1 MKIKAIVK
9 RPDEPVGHMTNIS
22 NTLKNF
28 QRIVEGPIEVVKVA
42 DDVVII
48 ANEEGKLR
56 GLEANFVMGQDVI
69 VGEVAVV
76 GVDGDE
82 FSDVPID
89 LTVWKW
95 ILKSWGNQICQ
106 R

>member
-9 RPDEPVGHMTNIS
+9 RPDEAVGHMTNIS

-28 QRIVEGPIEVVKVA
+28 QRIVEGPIEVVRIA
-42 DDVVII
+42 DDAII
-48 ANEEGKLR
+48 IVNEEGKLR
-56 GLEANFVMGQDVI
+56 GLPVNFICGQEVI

-82 FSDVPID
+82 FADVPID
-89 LTVWKW
+89 LNVWKW
-95 ILKSWGNQICQ
+95 LLKSWGNAV
-106 R
+106 

>member
-9 RPDEPVGHMTNIS
+9 RPDEAVGHMTNIS
-22 NTLKNF
+22 NTLKNL
-28 QRIVEGPIEVVKVA
+28 QRIVEGPIETVKIA
-42 DDVVII
+42 DDCVLIV
-48 ANEEGKLR
+48 NEEGKLR
-56 GLEANFVMGQDVI
+56 GLEANFALGYDVI

-95 ILKSWGNQICQ
+95 ILKSWGNTV
-106 R
+106 